1 MAEVSPLR
9 TLAVDRRQQALV
21 GAAAVTG
28 VLTGL
33 AVAGFETLTGHVLL
47 DRVLRAPLAAQ
58 AVAPV
63 LGLLLA
69 ALALKL
75 LAGGASPSTADQYVA
90 NFHDR
95 PHWLDTKP
103 LPGRIVASVATLGLG
118 GAMGF
123 EGPSIY
129 LGAAVGS
136 TLQHRLSHWFRR
148 DEMKALLVA
157 GAAGGVAAI
166 FKAPATGV
174 LFALEVPYQDDIARR
189 GLIPALVAAA
199 ASYLT
204 FVALIGT
211 KPLLALVPAG
221 GHFVLAELVAALV
234 LGLVAGLGARGM
246 AWILRH
252 AKDASLAWP
261 LWLRLVVAGGGM
273 AVLVVV
279 SHHLFGQSLALGP
292 GYRTLGW
299 VAEPKQALALIL
311 ALFVIRLLATS
322 FTVLGGGA
330 GGLFIPLVVQGA
342 VLGRLLAGALDGL
355 GYHPP
360 GHLEAASSLLPI
372 LGIAAF
378 LGAGYRTPLAAVMFV
393 AETTGKAVF
402 VVPALVAAAMSQLVM
417 ARSSVSPAQQSSRL
431 GHLERRFRLPLTAAL
446 STDVLTVPP
455 DATLSEFVWVHVV
468 GNRQRNVAVVADG
481 HYLGMCLLDDVSQVP
496 REAWDHTLVAEVLRD
511 DLPTGRPSWT
521 LRDALVA
528 MDEAD
533 IDRVAVTDATG
544 AFVGEVRSAEII
556 GLDEILDDT
565 EN

>member
-1 MAEVSPLR
+1 L
-9 TLAVDRRQQALV
+9 
-21 GAAAVTG
+21 
-28 VLTGL
+28 
-33 AVAGFETLTGHVLL
+33 
-47 DRVLRAPLAAQ
+47 
-58 AVAPV
+58 
-63 LGLLLA
+63 
-69 ALALKL
+69 
-75 LAGGASPSTADQYVA
+75 
-90 NFHDR
+90 
-95 PHWLDTKP
+95 
-103 LPGRIVASVATLGLG
+103 
-118 GAMGF
+118 
-123 EGPSIY
+123 
-129 LGAAVGS
+129 
-136 TLQHRLSHWFRR
+136 FRR

-211 KPLLALVPAG
+211 RPLLALVPAG

-246 AWILRH
+246 AWLLRQ

-273 AVLVVV
+273 AALVVV

-299 VAEPKQALALIL
+299 VADPRQALALIL

-342 VLGRLLAGALDGL
+342 VLGRLLAGVLDGL

-481 HYLGMCLLDDVSQVP
+481 RYLGMCLLEDVSQVP
-496 REAWDHTLVAEVLRD
+496 RGAWDHTPVGEVLRD

-533 IDRVAVTDATG
+533 IDRVAVTDAAGT
-544 AFVGEVRSAEII
+544 FVGEVRSAEII

-565 EN
+565 ET